1 MSDHDLAGVRLRLD
15 ALERQNR
22 RLRRSLG
29 GVVLAT
35 FAIVAVGAKAP
46 ASRVLEAEQLLIR
59 DANGHTRAILGIDP
73 ASRATGLAILGPS
86 GARRIGVGVKSDGTA
101 GIALS
106 DESGDLRAG
115 LATTPAGKATV
126 SLYDE
131 EGSIRAG
138 LGVVEDGTPRLG
150 LVPPEEGP

>member
-1 MSDHDLAGVRLRLD
+1 MTQNDLAGVAVRLD

-22 RLRRSLG
+22 RLRRVLG
-29 GVVLAT
+29 GASLAV
-35 FAIVAVGAKAP
+35 FAIVAVGATAP
-46 ASRVLEAEQLLIR
+46 APRVIETEQVLIR
-59 DANGHTRAILGIDP
+59 DANGRTRAILGIDR
-73 ASRATGLAILGPS
+73 ASHSAGLVVLGAS

-106 DESGDLRAG
+106 DERGDLRAG

-126 SLYDE
+126 SVYDE
-131 EGSIRAG
+131 NGSIRAG